1 MYDLIVIGAAPGG
14 YEAAAHAG
22 QMGKTVVL
30 VEEGRIGGT
39 CLNIGCIPAKAFLR
53 SSRLYRE
60 CGEAKLFG
68 VEIDSFRFDMPVV
81 VQRKNRVVGTLV
93 RGVEGLLKRSGVT
106 VVNAHARLV
115 GRGKVQAGDELL
127 EAANILIATG
137 SRPVVPPIPGIGSEC
152 VLDSSS
158 VFDLDQLPARV
169 AIIGGG
175 YIGLEFA
182 TFFSEAGAE
191 VVVFE
196 MLGQVASGCD
206 GDVSERLLQ
215 SLKRSGVT
223 FHLGCRVLSVADG
236 AVVYSEPSGE
246 ERTYVADRVLNAT
259 GRAPVVDGLGLAEI
273 GVDFGAKGVRID
285 ERGRPM
291 CPACGPAAT
300 SPAQHMLAHVA
311 TREAIVAV
319 NNMFGRPDQDALRR
333 HPCRHLHPPRGR
345 KRRAHRGAVEGRR
358 HRLQQGDRAD
368 GHRREVRHRK
378 RERHGLRK
386 GPSRRQ
392 VRGIARGPR
401 NGRFLERVYRGR
413 RRPDRD
419 RAAGGA
425 RRQDRLPSP
434 NSVRSLARGNSSS
447 QVGANTT

>member
-1 MYDLIVIGAAPGG
+1 
-14 YEAAAHAG
+14 
-22 QMGKTVVL
+22 MGKTVVL

-39 CLNIGCIPAKAFLR
+39 CLNVGCIPAKAFLR

-158 VFDLDQLPARV
+158 VFDLDQVPGRV

-246 ERTYVADRVLNAT
+246 ERTYVSDRVLNAT
-259 GRAPVVDGLGLAEI
+259 GRAPVVDGLGLDEI
-273 GVDFGAKGVRID
+273 GVDFSAKGVRID
-285 ERGRPM
+285 ERGKTNVPGVW
-291 CPACGPAAT
+291 ACGDVT
-300 SPAQHMLAHVA
+300 GEHMLAHVA

-319 NNMFGRPDQDALRR
+319 NNMFGRPDRTRYDAIPAVIYT
-333 HPCRHLHPPRGR
+333 HPEVASVGR
-345 KRRAHRGAVEGRR
+345 AEEQ
-358 HRLQQGDRAD
+358 L
-368 GHRREVRHRK
+368 
-378 RERHGLRK
+378 
-386 GPSRRQ
+386 
-392 VRGIARGPR
+392 
-401 NGRFLERVYRGR
+401 
-413 RRPDRD
+413 
-419 RAAGGA
+419 RAAGTAYNKALVPMATAGRFVIENEKGTGFVKVLAGA
-425 RRQDRLPSP
+425 KYGELLGVHAMGD
-434 NSVRSLARGNSSS
+434 SSS
-447 QVGANTT
+447 EFIVAAAALIEAGLPVSRAGEIVFPHPTVSEALREAVLQVK